1 MGQEGDFVYE
11 TVEQDA
17 SKHGYW
23 QHPWL
28 YHLTD
33 MTEIHSAKLP
43 NIIRTA
49 IKKLKR
55 AGVDM
60 IATFHRD
67 TCSVGRIFL
76 HLLKPYLGIN
86 VLSLSDV

>member
-1 MGQEGDFVYE
+1 
-11 TVEQDA
+11 
-17 SKHGYW
+17 
-23 QHPWL
+23 
-28 YHLTD
+28 

-67 TCSVGRIFL
+67 TCSVGRIFFTCSFKTEVQKHQCL
-76 HLLKPYLGIN
+76 KHILLTPSGGGGPAAGAA
-86 VLSLSDV
+86 

>member
-1 MGQEGDFVYE
+1 
-11 TVEQDA
+11 
-17 SKHGYW
+17 
-23 QHPWL
+23 
-28 YHLTD
+28 

-67 TCSVGRIFL
+67 TCSVGRIFFTSVETL
-76 HLLKPYLGIN
+76 FRNKCVIFVRCLISRH
-86 VLSLSDV
+86 